1 MKIINKISQCHLL
14 NVYLWLLLPLGLV
27 AGGCIHDSAYT
38 DDEPPGAEGAV
49 PVIVRLVARF
59 GGERKGASTPP
70 RLSDGKGVST
80 WGLSEEEEGKVN
92 DVYVFFLRDSDNKVH
107 SVVKGREVTHTS
119 ATETT
124 FTASLEVVGSAGQ
137 EFRCIVVANAASLL
151 DMQNL
156 RLYKEKTY
164 DDIQRMLVSGNAY
177 TAAPVIREGDFVM
190 WGEAQR
196 KIIASQR
203 PQNVTVGVVR
213 AMARMDIGLGV
224 KPDSWDGTDTDG
236 NPIPFV
242 LKKIFIFRANDKC
255 AFMPVRGAY
264 DPDLQR
270 VTKPS
275 PAGQRTEIGSSFE
288 YDLPEGATSLTA
300 SVYLPEADICQGA
313 NAEPGDANHTN
324 RCAIVV
330 EGSYQGHAD
339 TYYRIDFRNGTVLAD
354 LLRNHRY
361 LVSIRS
367 VQGDGEATPEEAYE
381 TRRVNIA
388 ATVLE
393 WNDWSQDVYFD
404 GVDHV
409 YVKQKSI
416 LLPGNS
422 GQAGAI
428 GVESNVEPGEWLMS
442 LDGTNFSAG
451 ATISNDDFEVTKPA
465 VKTGG
470 SLLIR
475 TRHVLAEGEEK
486 NATLTVKIHRLT
498 FSVRIG
504 QKPDLP
510 EDWVDGGEFP
520 KDF

>member
-1 MKIINKISQCHLL
+1 MKIINKISQCHPF
-14 NVYLWLLLPLGLV
+14 NTYLWLLLPLSLV
-27 AGGCIHDSAYT
+27 AGGCIHDSAYSG
-38 DDEPPGAEGAV
+38 DELPGTEEPV
-49 PVIVRLVARF
+49 PVTIRLVARF
-59 GGERKGASTPP
+59 DGEGKGASTPP

-80 WGLSEEEEGKVN
+80 RGLSEEEEGKVN

-119 ATETT
+119 TTETT

-137 EFRCIVVANAASLL
+137 EFRCMVVANAASLL

-164 DDIQRMLVSGNAY
+164 ADIQRMLVSGNAY
-177 TAAPVIREGDFVM
+177 TAAPVIGEGDFVM
-190 WGEAQR
+190 WGEAQQ

-224 KPDSWDGTDTDG
+224 NPDSWDGTDTDG
-236 NPIPFV
+236 NSIPFV

-255 AFMPVRGAY
+255 AFIPVSGAY

-275 PAGQRTEIGSSFE
+275 PAGQRTEIGSPFE
-288 YDLPEGATSLTA
+288 YDIPAGATSFTA
-300 SVYLPEADICQGA
+300 SVYLPEADIRQGE
-313 NAEPGDANHTN
+313 NAEPGDMNHTN

-330 EGSYQGHAD
+330 GGSYQGHAD
-339 TYYRIDFRNGTVLAD
+339 TYYRIDFHNGTVLAD

-367 VQGDGEATPEEAYE
+367 VQSDGESTPQEAYE

-388 ATVLE
+388 ATVLD

-409 YVKQKSI
+409 YVKKKSI

-422 GQAGAI
+422 RQAGAI
-428 GVESNVEPGEWLMS
+428 GAESNVETSEWLMS

-451 ATISNDDFEVTKPA
+451 ATVSNDDFDVTKPA
-465 VKTGG
+465 AKTGG

-475 TRHVLAEGEEK
+475 TRNKLAEGEEK
-486 NATLTVKIHRLT
+486 NATLTVKIHRLV
-498 FSVRIG
+498 FSVSIG
-504 QKPDLP
+504 QKPDLV
-510 EDWVDGGEFP
+510 EDWVDGGEIP
-520 KDF
+520 KEF